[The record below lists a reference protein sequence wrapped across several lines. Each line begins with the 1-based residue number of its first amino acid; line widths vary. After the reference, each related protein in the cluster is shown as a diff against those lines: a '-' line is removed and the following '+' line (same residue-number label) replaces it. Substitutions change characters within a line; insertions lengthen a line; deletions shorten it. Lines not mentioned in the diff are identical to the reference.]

1 MQIWRRWTQGG
12 HRSILIFFYYNIV
25 VFCSW
30 LSELTAF
37 VANCENKRDFYLFC
51 LRPFRLLPEHHKS
64 WAAIYCKKNKHRC
77 LFSAPCSAVHY
88 LDRSA
93 CSVGRQ
99 AFLIVQSL
107 LMKTHWRIY
116 LLLLALSSEREGETV
131 PVHLPPSSLT
141 FKRTH
146 TLFPALPRCPCWKD
160 LNTPYRHRSTPA
172 NQIMLC
178 HDVPFPFYVNT
189 SYQPRM
195 CQHKLLAP
203 LLKFRLPHYPDLSR
217 IKLRRLEWASPHSWY
232 ESAQSAQNKTN
243 PLCTAWR

>member
-1 MQIWRRWTQGG
+1 MQIWRRWTLGG

-131 PVHLPPSSLT
+131 PVHLPRLLLLSNAHTHCSQHSQGVPVGRTSTLPTATAAPRQTKLCCAMMCRFLFMLILPISLVCVST
-141 FKRTH
+141 NFSLLCSNSDYH
-146 TLFPALPRCPCWKD
+146 I
-160 LNTPYRHRSTPA
+160 TPT
-172 NQIMLC
+172 
-178 HDVPFPFYVNT
+178 
-189 SYQPRM
+189 
-195 CQHKLLAP
+195 
-203 LLKFRLPHYPDLSR
+203 
-217 IKLRRLEWASPHSWY
+217 
-232 ESAQSAQNKTN
+232 
-243 PLCTAWR
+243 

>member
-1 MQIWRRWTQGG
+1 MKTKETSIFSVCVHSDSCQSITNHELQSTVKKTNIGVCFQLPVVLCCALSRSLSMLRRQAG
-12 HRSILIFFYYNIV
+12 
-25 VFCSW
+25 
-30 LSELTAF
+30 
-37 VANCENKRDFYLFC
+37 LF
-51 LRPFRLLPEHHKS
+51 
-64 WAAIYCKKNKHRC
+64 N
-77 LFSAPCSAVHY
+77 SAVTSHEDT
-88 LDRSA
+88 LENISSA
-93 CSVGRQ
+93 AG
-99 AFLIVQSL
+99 LI
-107 LMKTHWRIY
+107 I
-116 LLLLALSSEREGETV
+116 REGGGDCAGA
-131 PVHLPPSSLT
+131 LAPSSLT

-217 IKLRRLEWASPHSWY
+217 IKLRRLE
-232 ESAQSAQNKTN
+232 
-243 PLCTAWR
+243 